1 MTGAG
6 CIIRLKQLTLWLAN
20 LISQQQMILLR
31 NILAGGMLMAMSVAA
46 QNQVNSLPVKTVNG
60 QQYHYYV
67 VQPKETIYSLSR
79 SLGVD
84 RKDIERYN
92 PSVAD
97 GLRAGQ
103 TLYFPVTTS
112 TGTAVHVVK
121 EKETPY
127 GISRRYG
134 ITTAQLMEWNPE
146 ARDGIRPGQRL
157 IVSEPLGMPQP
168 QPEAVAEA
176 PKSADDINSSATY
189 IIRDGDTLFG
199 IASRLGTT
207 VDDILA
213 LNPGLDRNNYQ
224 AGQTITVPESKEV
237 AQRPVPVR
245 PQVPAVAEPVAMPV
259 YKVEE
264 KDEPVSGTAALVDT
278 KEEYPMDQIPSTTY
292 MRYDVKK
299 HETFYSIARSHG
311 LTVEDL
317 EKANPTVGI
326 LKEGMVLNIPVV
338 SAPEVAETAAENG
351 ENIAGEG
358 NWKTIFGEG
367 VDTTSVAVGP
377 VQSESVDIALM
388 LPLML
393 NTDSR
398 SKQAQL
404 YTEFYKGFLIAVDSM
419 RRCGS
424 PINIQTYDT
433 EGSASKVESI
443 LSTPALEQAE
453 VIIAPDSEAHL
464 ALIGDWARN
473 HDVKV
478 LNLFVVKDES
488 YLSNPSMMQGNIPH
502 ADMYVKAINGMINRF
517 SRFTP
522 VIITRKDGPDDKAE
536 YIKALK
542 SNLEAHNVDYKEIEF
557 ESTLRASDLEVLSMA
572 GSYAFIPTSGRQVEL
587 NRITPALIEFSRS
600 STNPDPVRL
609 FGYPEWTTFRGETL
623 VNMHTLNTLVYSRFY
638 TVPEDPSVREV
649 EDAFVKW
656 YGAPMANFVPRQG
669 LFGFDTG
676 MYLINALKN
685 GKAALSGK
693 AYLGV
698 QNGFDF
704 KQIGAGG
711 WVNDELYFINF
722 RPSGLIDKISL

>member
-1 MTGAG
+1 MVIASA
-6 CIIRLKQLTLWLAN
+6 I
-20 LISQQQMILLR
+20 
-31 NILAGGMLMAMSVAA
+31 AA
-46 QNQVNSLPVKTVNG
+46 QAQINTLPVKTVNG
-60 QQYHYYV
+60 QSYHYYV

-79 SLGVD
+79 SLGID
-84 RKDIERYN
+84 RKEIEKYN

-103 TLYFPVTTS
+103 TLYFPA
-112 TGTAVHVVK
+112 TAASGPAIHVVK

-127 GISRRYG
+127 GISKKYG
-134 ITTAQLMEWNPE
+134 ITTSQLMTWNPE

-157 IVSEPLGMPQP
+157 IVSEPMDGAAP
-168 QPEAVAEA
+168 QPEVAAA
-176 PKSADDINSSATY
+176 PDAETPAGNTY
-189 IIRDGDTLFG
+189 TIKQGETLYA
-199 IASRLGTT
+199 IASKFDTS
-207 VDDILA
+207 VDAILA

-224 AGQTITVPESKEV
+224 AGEVIKVPAETEEV
-237 AQRPVPVR
+237 AQAAPLPQRPQLPATAEPANVPVTKIEELPKPVPATQ
-245 PQVPAVAEPVAMPV
+245 PL
-259 YKVEE
+259 
-264 KDEPVSGTAALVDT
+264 TDT
-278 KEEYPMDQIPSTTY
+278 KEEYPADQIPANTY
-292 MRYDVKK
+292 LRYDVKK
-299 HETFYSIARSHG
+299 NETFYSIARAHD

-326 LKEGMVLNIPVV
+326 LKEGMVLNIPVAATV
-338 SAPEVAETAAENG
+338 AETAPETAAENG
-351 ENIAGEG
+351 EITPAEG
-358 NWKTIFGEG
+358 NWMGIWTETP
-367 VDTTSVAVGP
+367 DTAAVVAEP
-377 VQSESVDIALM
+377 VSVDIALI

-424 PINIQTYDT
+424 PINIQAYDT
-433 EGSASKVESI
+433 EDSSAKLEEI
-443 LSTPALEQAE
+443 LATPALAQAA
-453 VIIAPDSEAHL
+453 VIVAPDSEAHL
-464 ALIGDWARN
+464 GRIGEWAKS

-488 YLSNPSMMQGNIPH
+488 YLTNPMMMQGNIPH
-502 ADMYVKAINGMINRF
+502 TDMYAKAINGMVSRF

-522 VIITRKDGPDDKAE
+522 VIINRKDGPNDKAE
-536 YIKALK
+536 YVKALK
-542 SNLEAHNVDYKEIEF
+542 STLESLNVPYKEIEYDM
-557 ESTLRASDLEVLSMA
+557 TLRASDLEELPLS
-572 GSYAFIPTSGRQVEL
+572 GKYAFIPTSGRQAEL
-587 NRITPALIEFSRS
+587 NRIAPTLIEFSRS
-600 STNPDPVRL
+600 LTDPDPVRL

-623 VNMHTLNTLVYSRFY
+623 VNMHALNTLVYSRFY

-649 EDAFVKW
+649 EDAFVRW

-685 GKAALSGK
+685 GKEELSGK
-693 AYLGV
+693 PYFGV

-704 KQIGAGG
+704 TKAGFGG